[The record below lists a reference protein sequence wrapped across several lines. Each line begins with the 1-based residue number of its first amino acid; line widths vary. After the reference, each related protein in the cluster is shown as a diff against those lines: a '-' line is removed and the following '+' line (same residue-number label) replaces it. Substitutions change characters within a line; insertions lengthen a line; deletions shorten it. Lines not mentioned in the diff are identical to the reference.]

1 MKRSHVI
8 FPRVFDGAGTL
19 YENTH
24 QILELVFLLS
34 VALDHIQETWTLFR
48 CVRRLSEVG
57 RCGSGKRRVRRR
69 RNEGGG
75 GKEGRGGVKRVVEDV
90 REVEKEK
97 QKRGMGKKS
106 RWRKKGR
113 RNKKIMGHTQYDGK
127 SKREDT
133 KSKRRNVGEG

>member
-8 FPRVFDGAGTL
+8 FPRVFDGVGTL

-69 RNEGGG
+69 NEGGG
-75 GKEGRGGVKRVVEDV
+75 GKEGRGGVRGVEDV
-90 REVEKEK
+90 REVEKEEVEK
-97 QKRGMGKKS
+97 EKPKKGNGKEEQMEKE
-106 RWRKKGR
+106 RKKEQKNNGAY
-113 RNKKIMGHTQYDGK
+113 KI
-127 SKREDT
+127 
-133 KSKRRNVGEG
+133 